1 MHYEVLHSIFSSL
14 HTNEMLEICCATYL
28 LKSLRSLLDQFL
40 CHRDDGCFF
49 YRNDFL
55 NEKCLKCGDLS
66 IFLTCLHE
74 GCEEYIGKT
83 LVSKKVYEI
92 VKCTLNNGVE
102 CSRCELVAKKMSVA
116 DFTSDFK
123 EKKFYKYARH
133 SHRS

>member
-1 MHYEVLHSIFSSL
+1 MHHEVLCSIHSSL
-14 HTNEMLEICCATYL
+14 HTKFFLEICGDTCL
-28 LKSLRSLLDQFL
+28 LKSSRLLLDQFL
-40 CHRDDGCFF
+40 CPRDDGCFF

-92 VKCTLNNGVE
+92 VKYTLKNGGE
-102 CSRCELVAKKMSVA
+102 GSRCELVRKKRVWLIL
-116 DFTSDFK
+116 F
-123 EKKFYKYARH
+123 
-133 SHRS
+133 